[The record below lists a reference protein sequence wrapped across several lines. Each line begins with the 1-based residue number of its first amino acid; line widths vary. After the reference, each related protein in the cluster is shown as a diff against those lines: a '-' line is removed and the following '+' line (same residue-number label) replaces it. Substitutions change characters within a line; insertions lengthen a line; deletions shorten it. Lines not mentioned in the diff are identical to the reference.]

1 MNRTAIISKLGDYFM
16 KKGKVLSI
24 KEYKAEKDVPMRL
37 LQVKRLFNSW
47 SRMEQLVNKAFPE
60 IGTIVPEVK
69 AAPKKVAKKVVEDE

>member
-1 MNRTAIISKLGDYFM
+1 
-16 KKGKVLSI
+16 
-24 KEYKAEKDVPMRL
+24 MRL